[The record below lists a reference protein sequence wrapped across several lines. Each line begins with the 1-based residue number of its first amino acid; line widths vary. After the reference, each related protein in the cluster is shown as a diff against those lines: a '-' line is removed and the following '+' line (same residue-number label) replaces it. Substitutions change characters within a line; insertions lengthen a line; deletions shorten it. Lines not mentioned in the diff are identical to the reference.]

1 MRRQLVILALL
12 ALCLLVVPVDAWQ
25 EDFQSGTAY
34 GWTATF
40 FQGDPDT
47 NGTLS
52 VVQAPFSDTYALEIY
67 ARGHGDYGMSW
78 GWWSWNVYPNPQQ
91 DFDYVAL
98 TVVASDPESS
108 SRYETFALLSQS
120 GATLCEFI
128 FGGYGSELGTLPP
141 MTRVEIVRDGS
152 TATLYTNGT
161 PRLTKP
167 CNGQPHNF
175 RIYVESLYPSSPA
188 TVRIDDVVIGTGEPG
203 IIGIIP
209 EGWYVLEHPTIPANS
224 GLYNAAGTL
233 IYPDRMHVTYGLDN
247 PANAN
252 TTIVL
257 QAMGAG
263 SPLNT
268 THLPVGT
275 YNGIVTYNITELLI
289 NNPDARPGYYFLK
302 LMQDDAVYDSG
313 LFPFTNGGGT
323 ISFDADSYVTSQ
335 TAIVSHDIPIFTIN
349 EYIYKGQIVDIYGTE
364 KTSWS
369 ITSQIGTHSVDLTD
383 YTSGTYFLL
392 LKATDRDTG
401 EEYVFDVD
409 TAEVNEEIWVNGT
422 AYDAET
428 GLPLANVT
436 VEIGQSGTIT
446 SRTTA
451 TNGSYAPVTG
461 LHADTPIT
469 INASKSGYTHN
480 NFSFTSLGNGLK
492 TVNLYLIPSPPNFT
506 GAAIGGLVHDI
517 PYRQAVGGATVTISN
532 STWNG
537 TTIANSSTGYYIF
550 NDLAANESYTVRST
564 ITGHQPSGV
573 YTAVAQNET
582 FVRQDIEMRGL
593 YTLTIE
599 IRDAADHALITSSMT
614 VEADGATNVTTNG
627 QTQFHNLEYG
637 IVTVAV
643 AGNDDYY
650 GASENILVEK
660 DTTKTI
666 YLARKTESTPFAYPP
681 HNVRFVVRSA
691 FGAPIEGVT
700 VEATGY
706 ETTMGSW
713 SWLFDLLGIDYG
725 KTQVHNQT
733 MNGTTGSD
741 GGIDFMMFEAIKY
754 RLTFYKDGVINTT
767 WEGFPKDEYYTIW
780 APRFGTSEWFE
791 HGVNPLEAVNFT
803 VTGTTAT
810 EDEATI
816 TVYYNDTLKNTTGAA
831 VYLNQM
837 FENGTEILV
846 SQYVTGAAPTWNH
859 TFTLPGDHRG
869 ESYLVH
875 LRAQHET
882 LGNITRDYGVYYKP
896 APLSFGL
903 PEDLLLYGAMGVMIF
918 TALFFGQSSV
928 GAGCIVFA
936 FEGWLF
942 YWIGWLQDL
951 GSEYAVGTALIII
964 SVVAV
969 LVNIMQRSKRERY
982 A

>member
-1 MRRQLVILALL
+1 MA
-12 ALCLLVVPVDAWQ
+12 A
-25 EDFQSGTAY
+25 QSSSSYTT
-34 GWTATF
+34 GW
-40 FQGDPDT
+40 
-47 NGTLS
+47 
-52 VVQAPFSDTYALEIY
+52 Y
-67 ARGHGDYGMSW
+67 
-78 GWWSWNVYPNPQQ
+78 VYPNPEQG
-91 DFDYVAL
+91 FEYVAF
-98 TVVASDPESS
+98 TIVESTS
-108 SRYETFALLSQS
+108 SGNLAEFSLLDKTD
-120 GATLCEFI
+120 ATLCEF
-128 FGGYGSELGTLPP
+128 SLSLLNPSPP
-141 MTRVEIVRDGS
+141 NPRRVEIVRDMS
-152 TATLYTNGT
+152 TAYMYVNGV
-161 PRLTKP
+161 LTATSA
-167 CNGQPHNF
+167 CNRQPYNF
-175 RIYVESLYPSSPA
+175 KIKTVAGYRGPA
-188 TVRIDDVVIGTGEPG
+188 ILVIDDVIIGSAEQG
-203 IIGIIP
+203 ILGIIP
-209 EGWYVLEHPTIPANS
+209 EGWYVLEHPTNPAQS
-224 GLYNAAGTL
+224 GLYNDEGDQ

-247 PANAN
+247 PADAN
-252 TTIVL
+252 TRIVL

-263 SPLNT
+263 SPLSTISVPNNT
-268 THLPVGT
+268 YCGVISL
-275 YNGIVTYNITELLI
+275 NLTELLI
-289 NNPDARPGYYFLK
+289 DNPDARPGYYFLK
-302 LMQDDAVYDSG
+302 LMQGDAVYDSG
-313 LFPFTNGGGT
+313 MFPFTNGGGT
-323 ISFDADSYVTSQ
+323 ISFDADTYVSAQ
-335 TAIVSHDIPIFTIN
+335 TAIVSHNIPVFTIN

-369 ITSQIGTHSVDLTD
+369 ITTQTGTHSVDLTD
-383 YTSGTYFLL
+383 YSTGTYFLL

-409 TAEVNEEIWVNGT
+409 TAEVNAEIWVSGT

-428 GLPLANVT
+428 GSPLANVT
-436 VEIGQSGTIT
+436 VEIGQIASGINT
-446 SRTTA
+446 SNVTA
-451 TNGSYAPVTG
+451 ADGSYETVKG
-461 LHADTPIT
+461 LYADAPIT
-469 INASKSGYTHN
+469 VNASCANYTHT
-480 NFSFTSLGNGLK
+480 NFTFTSLGNGLK
-492 TVNLYLIPSPPNFT
+492 TVNLYLIPSPPTFT
-506 GAAIGGLVHDI
+506 GAAIGGLVYDT
-517 PYRQAVGGATVTISN
+517 PYRQAVGGAIVTISN
-532 STWNG
+532 STWNS
-537 TTIANSSTGYYIF
+537 TTIANASTGYYIF
-550 NDLAANESYTVRST
+550 SDLAVNESYTVSSNL
-564 ITGHQPSGV
+564 TGHQPSAV
-573 YTAVAQNET
+573 YTVTAQNET
-582 FVRQDIEMRGL
+582 FTRQDIEMSGF

-599 IRDAADHALITSSMT
+599 LRDATSHTLITTVMT
-614 VEADGATNVTTNG
+614 VEADDATNVTTNG
-627 QTQFHNLEYG
+627 QTTFHNLKYG
-637 IVTVAV
+637 IVTVTV

-650 GASENILVEK
+650 GAIENVLIEK

-666 YLARKTESTPFAYPP
+666 YLNRKLESTPFAYPP
-681 HNVRFVVRSA
+681 HNVRFIVRSA

-754 RLTFYKDGVINTT
+754 RLTFYKEGVINTT

-816 TVYYNDTLKNTTGAA
+816 TVYYNDTLAQTTNAA
-831 VYLNQM
+831 VYLNQT
-837 FENGTEILV
+837 FTNGTEILV
-846 SQYVTGAAPTWNH
+846 SQYVTGAAATWNH
-859 TFTLPGDHRG
+859 TFALPGDHRG

-875 LRAQHET
+875 LRAQHGT

-896 APLSFGL
+896 APISFGL
-903 PEDLLLYGAMGVMIF
+903 PEDLLLYGAMAVMIF

-964 SVVAV
+964 SLVAV
-969 LVNIMQRSKRERY
+969 LVNVMQRSKRERY

>member
-1 MRRQLVILALL
+1 MRTVVILVALL
-12 ALCLLVVPVDAWQ
+12 ALCLLVVPAGAWQQ
-25 EDFQSGTAY
+25 EDFQSGSAY
-34 GWTATF
+34 GWTKSGYGSIGIT
-40 FQGDPDT
+40 QYPYT
-47 NGTLS
+47 
-52 VVQAPFSDTYALEIY
+52 DTYALSISANRDERVY
-67 ARGHGDYGMSW
+67 AYA
-78 GWWSWNVYPNPQQ
+78 NPKEY
-91 DFDYVAL
+91 FNYA
-98 TVVASDPESS
+98 A
-108 SRYETFALLSQS
+108 F
-120 GATLCEFI
+120 TLCTC
-128 FGGYGSELGTLPP
+128 GGYGSL
-141 MTRVEIVRDGS
+141 EIMLYSSSGSQLCSVTMPQNAPYRAEVIRDGT
-152 TATLYTNGT
+152 TAYFYADGVLKATSSCG
-161 PRLTKP
+161 
-167 CNGQPHNF
+167 GQPYNLVISKKSPF
-175 RIYVESLYPSSPA
+175 SYGESCI
-188 TVRIDDVVIGTGEPG
+188 IDDVVIGVSEPN
-203 IIGIIP
+203 ILGIIP
-209 EGWYVLEHPTIPANS
+209 EGWYVLKHPFNPAAS
-224 GLYNAAGTL
+224 GLYNAAGTW
-233 IYPDRMHVTYGLDN
+233 IYGDRMHVTYGLAD
-247 PANAN
+247 PADAN
-252 TTIVL
+252 TKIVL
-257 QAMGAG
+257 QAVGAD

-268 THLPVGT
+268 TNLPIGAYRGV
-275 YNGIVTYNITELLI
+275 VTLNITELLI
-289 NNPDARPGYYFLK
+289 DNPDAKQGYYFLK
-302 LMQDDAVYDSG
+302 LMRGEVVYDSG
-313 LFPFTNGGGT
+313 LFPYTSGGGT
-323 ISFDADSYVTSQ
+323 ISFDADIYVTSQ
-335 TAIVSHDIPIFTIN
+335 TAIVSHEISVFTIN
-349 EYIYKGQIVDIYGTE
+349 DFIYKGQIVDIYGTE

-369 ITSQIGTHSVDLTD
+369 INSQYGTHSVDLTD

-428 GLPLANVT
+428 GSPLAGVT

-446 SRTTA
+446 SNVTVED
-451 TNGSYAPVTG
+451 GSYAPVTG

-469 INASKSGYTHN
+469 VNASCANYTHT

-492 TVNLYLIPSPPNFT
+492 TVNLYLVPSPPNFT
-506 GAAIGGLVHDI
+506 GAAIGGLVYHI
-517 PYRQAVGGATVTISN
+517 PYRQAVGGATVMIAN
-532 STWNG
+532 DTWND
-537 TTIANSSTGYYIF
+537 TTIANGTTGYYIF

-564 ITGHQPSGV
+564 LTGYQPSGV

-582 FVRQDIEMRGL
+582 FVRQDIEIRGL

-660 DTTKTI
+660 DTHKTI
-666 YLARKTESTPFAYPP
+666 YLTRKLESTPFAYPP
-681 HNVRFVVRSA
+681 HNVRFIVRSA

-713 SWLFDLLGIDYG
+713 SWLLDLLGIDYG

-733 MNGTTGSD
+733 MTGTTGSD

-754 RLTFYKDGVINTT
+754 RLTFTKPGEINTT

-780 APRFGTSEWFE
+780 APTVGPSEWFE

-816 TVYYNDTLKNTTGAA
+816 TVHYNDTLGETTSAA
-831 VYLNQM
+831 VYLNQT
-837 FENGTEILV
+837 FTNGTEILV
-846 SQYVTGAAPTWNH
+846 SQYLGGTAHTWNH
-859 TFTLPGDHRG
+859 TFTLDGDHRG

-896 APLSFGL
+896 APISFGL
-903 PEDLLLYGAMGVMIF
+903 PEDILLYGAMLVMIF

-969 LVNIMQRSKRERY
+969 LVNVMQRSKRERY

>member
-1 MRRQLVILALL
+1 MRRQTGILALL
-12 ALCLLVVPVDAWQ
+12 ALCLLVVPACAWQ
-25 EDFQSGTAY
+25 DDFQSGTGY
-34 GWTATF
+34 GWQWTGGSPGTSVSITT
-40 FQGDPDT
+40 DPY
-47 NGTLS
+47 
-52 VVQAPFSDTYALEIY
+52 SDTYSLKIVTVDSWASVSPVEVESQIFNYMAFTSLKSVDLGGCYIDLYDADESRV
-67 ARGHGDYGMSW
+67 ARSK
-78 GWWSWNVYPNPQQ
+78 N
-91 DFDYVAL
+91 L
-98 TVVASDPESS
+98 K
-108 SRYETFALLSQS
+108 
-120 GATLCEFI
+120 
-128 FGGYGSELGTLPP
+128 GYLPP
-141 MTRVEIVRDGS
+141 TWSRVEVIRDGC
-152 TATLYTNGT
+152 TVNFYVNGIWKT
-161 PRLTKP
+161 SFS
-167 CNGQPHNF
+167 CSGQPYIFSFAPQNGAVW
-175 RIYVESLYPSSPA
+175 I
-188 TVRIDDVVIGTGEPG
+188 IDDVVIGGSEPG

-209 EGWYVLEHPTIPANS
+209 EGWYVLKHPTIPANS
-224 GLYNAAGTL
+224 GLYDAAGTM
-233 IYPDRMHVTYGLDN
+233 IYPDRMHVTYGLRN
-247 PANAN
+247 PANNN

-275 YNGIVTYNITELLI
+275 YHGTVTYNITELLI

-349 EYIYKGQIVDIYGTE
+349 DYIYKGQIVDIYGTE

-383 YTSGTYFLL
+383 YSTGTYFLL

-409 TAEVNEEIWVNGT
+409 TAEVNEEIWINGT

-428 GLPLANVT
+428 GSPLANVT
-436 VEIGQSGTIT
+436 VEIGQFGTIT

-492 TVNLYLIPSPPNFT
+492 TVNLYLIPSPPTFT
-506 GAAIGGLVHDI
+506 GAAATGGLVYDI

-537 TTIANSSTGYYIF
+537 TTIANSTTGYYIF

-564 ITGHQPSGV
+564 LTGHQPSGI
-573 YTAVAQNET
+573 YTVLAQNDT
-582 FVRQDIEMRGL
+582 FVRQDIEMSGL
-593 YTLTIE
+593 YTLTIML
-599 IRDAADHALITSSMT
+599 RDAVDHAPITSSMT

-627 QTQFHNLEYG
+627 WTTFHNLECG
-637 IVTVAV
+637 IVTVTV

-650 GASENILVEK
+650 GAIENVLIEK

-666 YLARKTESTPFAYPP
+666 YLTRKLESTPFAYPP

-713 SWLFDLLGIDYG
+713 SWLLDLLGIDYG

-733 MNGTTGSD
+733 MSGTTGSD

-754 RLTFYKDGVINTT
+754 RITFYKDGVINTT

-816 TVYYNDTLKNTTGAA
+816 TVHYNDTLKKTTGAA
-831 VYLNQM
+831 VYLNQTLT
-837 FENGTEILV
+837 NGTEILIQ
-846 SQYVTGAAPTWNH
+846 QYVTGAASTWSH
-859 TFTLPGDHRG
+859 TFNLSGDHRG

-896 APLSFGL
+896 APISFGL

>member
-1 MRRQLVILALL
+1 MRRQNVVILALL
-12 ALCLLVVPVDAWQ
+12 ALCLLVVPAGAWQ

-34 GWTATF
+34 GWTVEPWKPASPI
-40 FQGDPDT
+40 GCV
-47 NGTLS
+47 S
-52 VVQAPFSDTYALEIY
+52 VVQSPYSDTYALESR
-67 ARGHGDYGMSW
+67 ALASYGGV
-78 GWWSWNVYPNPQQ
+78 GWYVYPNPKQV
-91 DFDYVAL
+91 FEYAAF
-98 TVVASDPESS
+98 TIVASSASS
-108 SRYETFALLSQS
+108 SGGRPEYISILSED
-120 GATLCEFI
+120 GATLCTF
-128 FGGYGSELGTLPP
+128 SLPLKNP
-141 MTRVEIVRDGS
+141 SPPNPRRVEIIRDGF
-152 TATLYTNGT
+152 TAYLYVNGT
-161 PRLTKP
+161 QQGSGLA
-167 CNGQPHNF
+167 CNGQPYNLEF
-175 RIYVESLYPSSPA
+175 LTISDYSGPA
-188 TVRIDDVVIGTGEPG
+188 VLVIDDVVIGTGEPG
-203 IIGIIP
+203 ILGIIP
-209 EGWYVLEHPTIPANS
+209 EGWYVLEHPTIPVNS
-224 GLYNAAGTL
+224 GLYDDGGTL
-233 IYPDRMHVTYGLDN
+233 IYPDRMHATYGLVN
-247 PANAN
+247 PADNN
-252 TTIVL
+252 TKIVL

-263 SPLNT
+263 SPINT

-275 YNGIVTYNITELLI
+275 RHGIITYNITELLI
-289 NNPDARPGYYFLK
+289 NNPDAKPGYYFLK

-323 ISFDADSYVTSQ
+323 ISFDADSYVTSE
-335 TAIVSHDIPIFTIN
+335 TAIVSHEIESLFFSQ
-349 EYIYKGQIVDIYGTE
+349 EYTYRGQIVDIYGTE
-364 KTSWS
+364 KTSWP
-369 ITSQIGTHSVDLTD
+369 INSQTGTHPVDLTG
-383 YTSGTYFLL
+383 YSTGEYFLL

-409 TAEVNEEIWVNGT
+409 TAEVDEEIWVNGT

-446 SRTTA
+446 SNVTVED
-451 TNGSYAPVTG
+451 GSYAPVTG
-461 LHADTPIT
+461 LRADTPIT
-469 INASKSGYTHN
+469 VNASCANYTHT

-492 TVNLYLIPSPPNFT
+492 TVNLYLVPSPPNFT
-506 GAAIGGLVHDI
+506 GAAIGGLVYHI
-517 PYRQAVGGATVTISN
+517 PYRQAVGGATVTIAN
-532 STWNG
+532 DTWND
-537 TTIANSSTGYYIF
+537 TTIANSTTGYYIF
-550 NDLAANESYTVRST
+550 NDLAVNESYTVRST
-564 ITGHQPSGV
+564 LTGYQPSGV

-582 FVRQDIEMRGL
+582 FVRQDIEIRGL

-660 DTTKTI
+660 DTRKTI

-713 SWLFDLLGIDYG
+713 SWLLDLLGIDYG

-733 MNGTTGSD
+733 MTGTTGSD

-754 RLTFYKDGVINTT
+754 RVTFYKDGVINTT

-831 VYLNQM
+831 VYLNQT
-837 FENGTEILV
+837 FTNGTEILV
-846 SQYVTGAAPTWNH
+846 QQYLGGTAATWNH
-859 TFTLPGDHRG
+859 TFNLPGDHRG
-869 ESYLVH
+869 ESYIVR

-896 APLSFGL
+896 APISFGL
-903 PEDLLLYGAMGVMIF
+903 PEDLLLYGAMLVMIF

-951 GSEYAVGTALIII
+951 GSEYVVGTALIII
-964 SVVAV
+964 SLVAV
-969 LVNIMQRSKRERY
+969 LVNVMQRSKRERY

>member
-1 MRRQLVILALL
+1 MEV
-12 ALCLLVVPVDAWQ
+12 
-25 EDFQSGTAY
+25 F
-34 GWTATF
+34 
-40 FQGDPDT
+40 
-47 NGTLS
+47 
-52 VVQAPFSDTYALEIY
+52 
-67 ARGHGDYGMSW
+67 
-78 GWWSWNVYPNPQQ
+78 
-91 DFDYVAL
+91 
-98 TVVASDPESS
+98 
-108 SRYETFALLSQS
+108 
-120 GATLCEFI
+120 
-128 FGGYGSELGTLPP
+128 
-141 MTRVEIVRDGS
+141 RDGIMVYLS
-152 TATLYTNGT
+152 HNGVQT
-161 PRLTKP
+161 WSGSCT
-167 CNGQPHNF
+167 GQPYNF
-175 RIYVESLYPSSPA
+175 VFGAYNSVAAENDA
-188 TVRIDDVVIGTGEPG
+188 TIDDVVIGTEPG
-203 IIGIIP
+203 ILGIIP
-209 EGWYVLEHPTIPANS
+209 EDWYVLKHPTIPANS
-224 GLYNAAGTL
+224 GLYDTGGL
-233 IYPDRMHVTYGLDN
+233 RIYPDKMHVTYGLDN
-247 PANAN
+247 PADNN
-252 TTIVL
+252 TKIVL

-268 THLPVGT
+268 TPLPVGT
-275 YNGIVTYNITELLI
+275 YCGNVTYNITELLI
-289 NNPDARPGYYFLK
+289 DNPDAKPGYYFLK
-302 LMQDDAVYDSG
+302 LMQGDVVYDSG
-313 LFPFTNGGGT
+313 LFLYTNGGGT
-323 ISFDADSYVTSQ
+323 ISFDADSYVTSE
-335 TAIVSHDIPIFTIN
+335 TAIVSHEIESLFFSQ
-349 EYIYKGQIVDIYGTE
+349 EYTYRGQIVDIYGTE
-364 KTSWS
+364 KTSWP
-369 ITSQIGTHSVDLTD
+369 INSQTGTHPVDLTG
-383 YTSGTYFLL
+383 YSTGTYFLL
-392 LKATDRDTG
+392 LKATKDG
-401 EEYVFDVD
+401 EEYVFDAD
-409 TAEVNEEIWVNGT
+409 RAEVNVEVWVNGT

-428 GLPLANVT
+428 GSPLANVT
-436 VEIGQSGTIT
+436 VKIGQTTSGINT
-446 SRTTA
+446 SNVTLA
-451 TNGSYAPVTG
+451 DGSYATVKG
-461 LHADTPIT
+461 LYVDHPIT
-469 INASKSGYTHN
+469 VNASKTGYTHN
-480 NFSFTSLGNGLK
+480 NFSFTSLGPGLK

-506 GAAIGGLVHDI
+506 GAAAIGGLVHDV

-532 STWNG
+532 STWNS
-537 TTIANSSTGYYIF
+537 TTIANTSTGYYIF

-564 ITGHQPSGV
+564 LTGHQPSGI
-573 YTAVAQNET
+573 YTVLAQNDT
-582 FVRQDIEMRGL
+582 FVRQDIEMSGI

-599 IRDAADHALITSSMT
+599 LRDAADHAPITSSMT

-627 QTQFHNLEYG
+627 RTTFHNLEYG
-637 IVTVAV
+637 IVTVTV

-650 GASENILVEK
+650 GAIENVLIEK

-666 YLARKTESTPFAYPP
+666 YLTRKTESTPFAYPP

-733 MNGTTGSD
+733 MTGTTGSD

-754 RLTFYKDGVINTT
+754 RITFYKEGEIDTT

-816 TVYYNDTLKNTTGAA
+816 TVYYNDTLKNTTGTA

-837 FENGTEILV
+837 FENGTEVLV
-846 SQYVTGAAPTWNH
+846 GQFLGGTASTWSH
-859 TFTLPGDHRG
+859 TFTLDGDHRG
-869 ESYLVH
+869 ESYIVR

-896 APLSFGL
+896 APISFGL
-903 PEDLLLYGAMGVMIF
+903 PEDILLYGAMLVMIF